1 LAARLRRLTAG
12 ARGERGLGAAPA
24 RRVRRG
30 ARRALPDA
38 AARRRPR
45 RRRVVVDASAPR
57 LAGGGL
63 APARRRHLGGARP
76 EPALHALEGDG
87 LGRVRPRRPR
97 VRGVRARRARRAV
110 AGRARRDPRAGARAG
125 VVRDEAGVRP
135 VVRLRSPRRERA
147 PHAARRLPA
156 RPGRAGRLHG
166 RRHPAGAVRG
176 RAPAPLPQRGG
187 GRRRPAGR
195 RRRLP
200 ALLVLAR
207 AGARPAGADERGAGA
222 VRAPPR
228 PPQRRRA
235 VGGGVRPGRQAA
247 ARQLPAGVHPP
258 RARRHRDHARRGAQ
272 HQAHGGGRAAS
283 RTPGTTS
290 GALIL
295 SRAVLKG
302 LMQDFPLTLDLV
314 LRRALELGGEVD
326 VVSATP
332 AGIDRRSWR
341 ELGERALR
349 LGGVLDELGVP
360 AGGRVGTFAW
370 NGHRHVEL
378 FLGAPCAGRVV
389 HAVNVR
395 LTGDQIV
402 HLTGHAGDDVL
413 FVDASLTGLLA
424 PLRERLAVREIVVME
439 DGAPVHE
446 AFAGCRRYEEL
457 LAGQEASW
465 KPRRPEEGDAAWI
478 CHTSGTTGC
487 PKAVVSSH
495 RSVVL
500 HSLASLQVDS
510 HGVSRQDTVLPI
522 TPMFHANAWG
532 MPYTAALAAA
542 RLVLPGG
549 DASPEALAQL
559 VEAERVTIAAGVPTV
574 FIRMLEAFD
583 GGRDLSSLRRVLVG
597 GAPPPRS
604 LVAELVRRGIE
615 FMQGWGMTEMSPSG
629 TALTVRPG
637 AELGG

>member
-1 LAARLRRLTAG
+1 M
-12 ARGERGLGAAPA
+12 
-24 RRVRRG
+24 
-30 ARRALPDA
+30 
-38 AARRRPR
+38 
-45 RRRVVVDASAPR
+45 
-57 LAGGGL
+57 
-63 APARRRHLGGARP
+63 
-76 EPALHALEGDG
+76 
-87 LGRVRPRRPR
+87 
-97 VRGVRARRARRAV
+97 
-110 AGRARRDPRAGARAG
+110 
-125 VVRDEAGVRP
+125 
-135 VVRLRSPRRERA
+135 
-147 PHAARRLPA
+147 
-156 RPGRAGRLHG
+156 
-166 RRHPAGAVRG
+166 
-176 RAPAPLPQRGG
+176 
-187 GRRRPAGR
+187 
-195 RRRLP
+195 
-200 ALLVLAR
+200 
-207 AGARPAGADERGAGA
+207 
-222 VRAPPR
+222 
-228 PPQRRRA
+228 
-235 VGGGVRPGRQAA
+235 
-247 ARQLPAGVHPP
+247 
-258 RARRHRDHARRGAQ
+258 
-272 HQAHGGGRAAS
+272 
-283 RTPGTTS
+283 
-290 GALIL
+290 
-295 SRAVLKG
+295 LKG

-637 AELGG
+637 AELGGEEGGAVTSVGHATPLVELRHVAEDGTVLPWDGEAVGELEARGPWVIRAYLDPDDDANHTRFHDGWLRTGDLGRIFPDGRVELVDRAKDLIKSGGEWISSIELEQALATHPAVGEAVVVGIPDAQWGERPAALVVPAAGRRVEPGELVDFLRGRVARWWLPDLVRVVDEIPKTPVGKYDKRRLRAELAEELERAPGARR